1 MSKLNNVKLMLQKI
15 LIELNSVVT
24 DKGTLI
30 FPDEELAV
38 GVSVMIQDEDGNQK
52 PAEDGKYYL
61 GEEDTRTIVIENGVV
76 TEIIVPEPEQEE
88 QPEEPVEAEEQP
100 TEEPIEETVVEDI
113 VDEIKEVAEDV
124 VENAVEEQTDDA
136 AQRIADLE
144 ALVEELKTRIKELE
158 NKPADVSA
166 KEQFKKQMK
175 STGNKQIDNLL
186 RYCK

>member
-15 LIELNSVVT
+15 LVELNSVVT

-61 GEEDTRTIVIENGVV
+61 GEEDNRTIVIENGVV
-76 TEIIVPEPEQEE
+76 TEIIVPEPEE
-88 QPEEPVEAEEQP
+88 QPEEPVEAEEEQP

-136 AQRIADLE
+136 AQRIQDLE

-166 KEQFKKQMK
+166 KEQFKKQYK
-175 STGNKQIDNLL
+175 STGNEKFDNLL